1 MQDGNNI
8 TNEFLYQFLMK
19 MNANMATKEDLTRM
33 ATKDD
38 LNKLE
43 VRISEKID
51 DVKSE
56 LSEQIEDLAR
66 ITKEALDKKMDLEY
80 A

>member
-19 MNANMATKEDLTRM
+19 MNANMATKDDILLVNKRID
-33 ATKDD
+33 ALDTK
-38 LNKLE
+38 LSSQIE
-43 VRISEKID
+43 G
-51 DVKSE
+51 VKSE
-56 LSEQIEDLAR
+56 LSEQIDDLAR
-66 ITKEALDKKMDLEY
+66 ITKEALDKKVDLEY